1 MCHPS
6 STQYTHAQ
14 LSGQILMFRI
24 ISCRFDLF
32 LIPTRATNWKYVR
45 FCRTIVSKGIFVS
58 MDQMDKVD
66 IAQKHSQQN
75 KLNGGLTSF
84 TGKCTLGLIRCCKF
98 DPFFDSLMD
107 SLFLFFLDLFWII
120 LWNASL
126 HSHLWQFH
134 KMRRKVRI
142 TSFQLKIMFYFR
154 GDVMFNRLLILI
166 VDKTYL

>member
-98 DPFFDSLMD
+98 DPFFWQLNGFIVSLLLGFVLNNSVECQFTFSPLTVSQNEKKGLD
-107 SLFLFFLDLFWII
+107 YFFW
-120 LWNASL
+120 
-126 HSHLWQFH
+126 
-134 KMRRKVRI
+134 
-142 TSFQLKIMFYFR
+142 T
-154 GDVMFNRLLILI
+154 
-166 VDKTYL
+166 